1 MKTNEIK
8 ERIINTA
15 NELPEFTE
23 EAYKEYEA
31 TIPKMVSELNDMML
45 NRSDID
51 ILAGDKIN
59 IEMMKDNHSNHA
71 HFIASIL
78 KNFDAGVLVDTILWV
93 FRAYRSRQFHT
104 NYWAAQLN
112 AWRTIIQKNLSEKTA
127 QNVLPLYHWMQ
138 INIPAFTEL
147 SDEQL
152 TESKSKHLSN

>member
-45 NRSDID
+45 NRSDIEL
-51 ILAGDKIN
+51 LAGDKIN

-78 KNFDAGVLVDTILWV
+78 KNFDAEVLVDTILWV

-112 AWRTIIQKNLSEKTA
+112 AWRTIIQKNLSEKTT
-127 QNVLPLYHWMQ
+127 QNILPLYHWMQ
-138 INIPAFTEL
+138 INIPSFTEL